1 MMNNKSNQQ
10 PDPLYV
16 RARQILQA
24 QPEIGKARLAAL
36 LGVKTPTSRRL
47 RERWW
52 GETQG
57 HSTHPNYARV
67 QQLKQ
72 THPEWGAVKVAQ
84 ALGLTL
90 DHAKVHLARWIG
102 AQNYAGAIPAPAVAA
117 TTETSELPPT
127 HDNELQDNMHDG
139 ERDLS
144 YRGTRIQTLA
154 DLLVYA
160 QVDTIIWE
168 VERHVI
174 NKYEVAAKTP
184 EGMTTSMLFQIK
196 AWLRRK
202 ITEEKLQNLMQGI
215 LEQFRQAAPI
225 QPPILHRA
233 GPKGLLEISIMD
245 HHFGKYCSELETGR
259 AYDHE
264 ISERMFILA
273 LEDLLAKSASLP
285 AEKIL
290 FVCGNDF
297 LNTDHLGRTTT
308 AGTPQDEAIRYQESF
323 LRGRQLLVR
332 AIDRL
337 RQIAPVQVVMVTG
350 NHDTQRLYYL
360 GDMLEAWFRNTKDV
374 SVDNS
379 PRQRKYFR
387 YHGNLIG
394 FTHGHNEKHFDLPL
408 LLATEQPEGWAAS
421 RHREFH
427 LGHFHSRKHKMFV
440 PSFDRAGV
448 LVRILPSLCPPD
460 AWHSAMGYNARLA
473 AEALYFDPEQG
484 CVANFTHSPN

>member
-57 HSTHPNYARV
+57 HSTHPNYVRV

-72 THPEWGAVKVAQ
+72 THPDLGAVKVAQ

-139 ERDLS
+139 ERDLT

-160 QVDTIIWE
+160 QVDTTIWE

-202 ITEEKLQNLMQGI
+202 MTEEKLQNLMQGI

-225 QPPILHRA
+225 QPPIIHRA

-350 NHDTQRLYYL
+350 NHDTHAFEGTIQVLVVEDDHIWQSLQRCFQVCQGSRETCHEFFHRHVVASLRHAH
-360 GDMLEAWFRNTKDV
+360 GDA
-374 SVDNS
+374 
-379 PRQRKYFR
+379 
-387 YHGNLIG
+387 LIG
-394 FTHGHNEKHFDLPL
+394 DSRTGNANE
-408 LLATEQPEGWAAS
+408 TEHHLVACL
-421 RHREFH
+421 HRVFKKRQLVAH
-427 LGHFHSRKHKMFV
+427 RIRKNRFKHKAFALLQQTL
-440 PSFDRAGV
+440 PQHTRHFRRSI
-448 LVRILPSLCPPD
+448 RIQPQFPCQDVCIDQP
-460 AWHSAMGYNARLA
+460 
-473 AEALYFDPEQG
+473 
-484 CVANFTHSPN
+484 

>member
-1 MMNNKSNQQ
+1 MMNNKSNLQ

-16 RARQILQA
+16 QARQILQA

-47 RERWW
+47 RERWR

-57 HSTHPNYARV
+57 HSTHPDYVRV

-72 THPEWGAVKVAQ
+72 IHPDWGAVKVAQ

-102 AQNYAGAIPAPAVAA
+102 AQNYAGAIRPRQSLRRQKPRRSRQRA
-117 TTETSELPPT
+117 TTNCRTMCMMVSGIFRIAARASKPWPT
-127 HDNELQDNMHDG
+127 CSCMP
-139 ERDLS
+139 RW
-144 YRGTRIQTLA
+144 TRR
-154 DLLVYA
+154 
-160 QVDTIIWE
+160 IWE

-196 AWLRRK
+196 AWLRRR

-225 QPPILHRA
+225 QPPIIHRA
-233 GPKGLLEISIMD
+233 GSKGLLEISIMD

-259 AYDHE
+259 AYDPE

-360 GDMLEAWFRNTKDV
+360 GDVLEAWFRNTKDV
-374 SVDNS
+374 AVDNS

-484 CVANFTHSPN
+484 CVANFIHSPN